1 MDGKEKQGREGMI
14 QLSSIRENPRNPRT
28 ITESALAKLCESIK
42 RDPEFMVL
50 RPIVTDETGV
60 ILGGNQ
66 RFKACLFLGMTEVPA
81 TWIRSGNFTP
91 EQKKRFILV
100 DNAPE
105 GMAGDWDSVI
115 LAEDYELPELEEIGI
130 DLESLGQFSVG
141 EVAPPELADGDRAP
155 FQQMTFTLHDEQAET
170 VKEAIAKAKSE
181 GHGESA
187 VNENSNGN
195 ALAWIAEVFCRG

>member
-1 MDGKEKQGREGMI
+1 MDGDGKQGQGDMI

-28 ITESALAKLCESIK
+28 ITEAALAKLCESIQ

-50 RPIVTDETGV
+50 RPIVTDEAGV

-66 RFKACLFLGMTEVPA
+66 RFKACCRLGMTEVPA
-81 TWIRSGNFTP
+81 TWIRSGDFTP

-105 GMAGDWDSVI
+105 GMAGDWDSLI
-115 LAEDYELPELEEIGI
+115 LAEDYDLPELEEIGI
-130 DLESLGQFSVG
+130 DLESLGQFSAG
-141 EVAPPELADGDRAP
+141 EVEPPDLPDGDRSP
-155 FQQMTFTLHDEQAET
+155 FQQMTFTLHDEQAEA
-170 VKEAIAKAKSE
+170 VKAAVAKAKGE